1 MKIGLKA
8 LSPGQALGTCD
19 WSVMFPWQNH
29 QSAAIHAGGPWHTRR
44 LYSPSKSSDCSTI
57 WGVLFPP
64 CDQPICPLY
73 QTVYM
78 MEGPWP
84 PDLWILTD
92 ECVFLSVCC
101 IVVIVHCPKTAKAW
115 TPMSVG
121 SAPSSKALRLEL
133 GFLNTSEGQ
142 QDSIGWCFY
151 LMHHYDLFLDKCLLS
166 DLICSAHVTLVAN
179 EKLKL
184 PQLIPILGPLVP

>member
-1 MKIGLKA
+1 
-8 LSPGQALGTCD
+8 
-19 WSVMFPWQNH
+19 
-29 QSAAIHAGGPWHTRR
+29 
-44 LYSPSKSSDCSTI
+44 
-57 WGVLFPP
+57 
-64 CDQPICPLY
+64 
-73 QTVYM
+73 M

-84 PDLWILTD
+84 PDLRILTD
-92 ECVFLSVCC
+92 ECMFPSVCC

-166 DLICSAHVTLVAN
+166 DLSSAHVTLVAN
-179 EKLKL
+179 EELKL
-184 PQLIPILGPLVP
+184 PQLIPILDM